1 MGFPEAKG
9 MTWTQVYDPF
19 NNWVLS
25 TFVAAL
31 PVLVLL
37 GLLAGLHGKAL
48 FAAGGPVP
56 GALLIWRTLVRPRG
70 EASRFQEGGQFG
82 VTSNTFRGYKS
93 FSSTDPGSAT
103 DE

>member
-1 MGFPEAKG
+1 

-82 VTSNTFRGYKS
+82 DTNPSRQLIPDLQLMNESRFYV
-93 FSSTDPGSAT
+93 PA
-103 DE
+103 EL